1 MSLTFPSYLALSVA
15 AAAAVF
21 GHATYMHRY
30 LYRTVVHLASSKVAT
45 LALGNM
51 LLAAVLVA
59 GKTVQRLF
67 LGSLRFREVE
77 RLHLRIREAVIETCL
92 AMTVFRDDFNSHFIL
107 MFGLL
112 LFLKV
117 FHWLAKDRIEFLEE
131 QPLSPRSTYI
141 RLFLLMVVLLSVDA
155 RLLIACL
162 QYTLRNGRTMV
173 ARFAFEFTVLL
184 IELCSHM
191 VRFTLHVVDVACAG
205 RWEGKAMVAFY
216 AELVA
221 DALQLVVYVAFFVH
235 VVTFYPLP
243 IHILRDLYVAATR
256 LQRRVVD
263 FMRYRRVVATMAQ
276 LFADATAEE
285 LAAADA
291 TCIICREE
299 MLAAKKLACGHIFH
313 ARCLQSWLKRQLSCP
328 TCRAPVDVSP
338 TAHRNAAAAAA
349 AAAGAANGGAADA
362 AGAAANA
369 AVGGNHGDD
378 AAAGAGEAG
387 AVNGGEGPEMRA
399 INPGAGERRR
409 DAARQDPLAPG
420 RYARVAGRGEVPA
433 HPGRFPQDGAAVY
446 EDWVRRAQALQA
458 HHATLAG
465 VLRNL
470 DDLIAR
476 NAAGWNNNP
485 AAAAEGAAAPPGSQ
499 GVPGGTTSDDAAS
512 ATPGTAAA
520 TAAAS
525 TAAGRLNLGRPHE
538 ASAPPPAGLGP
549 THFQW
554 PQQPPQAA
562 PREGGASTD
571 PVGRPPV
578 AGEQPPQAGSSGPPG
593 SLPTA
598 MLARHSQQLQQ
609 QQARLYSMRR
619 RVANMA
625 APAGAAPSYSSAS
638 ASASAGDVAPGGS
651 GSSGGGPSGTSGGAA
666 GGSAAGRLRHL
677 HYQAPHHPYQPPPLS
692 SFGRPSPAAAG
703 GTAAAGDV
711 AGGAAEA
718 APAVAYGRWLGTSL
732 GAAPPARVQ
741 SPLEARAQAL
751 ATSALSILLQQ
762 QQAALADARRRGE
775 PGVPPPRSGGPT
787 GAAMGAAA
795 APLGRLLAL
804 QESLDR
810 IRAEVSDLI
819 HGATAGEEATATAA
833 AGAASTTPPPPPV
846 LVGGDAGAGGG
857 SSTNALAAATPQAA
871 PAAFTPSFSAAA
883 ALSLPSL
890 PAAPA
895 AADDP
900 ANGSGGGGGRGASPP
915 TPTSDQAAS
924 ARALAASA
932 PVVPSAAAA
941 AVSSSSSQ
949 PAATAAS
956 SSSSQPA
963 TATVPVV
970 GGAAASASSAADELD
985 RQRLQVALEAQARYR
1000 RTLERRDSGGDG
1012 SGGGGGATDTQT

>member
-21 GHATYMHRY
+21 GHAAYMHRY
-30 LYRTVVHLASSKVAT
+30 LYRTVVHLGSSKVAT

-92 AMTVFRDDFNSHFIL
+92 AMTVFRDDFNTHFIL

-162 QYTLRNGRTMV
+162 QYTLQNGRTMV

-221 DALQLVVYVAFFVH
+221 DALQLVVYVAFFIH

-276 LFADATAEE
+276 LFGDATAEE

-299 MLAAKKLACGHIFH
+299 MVAAKKLACGHIFH

-349 AAAGAANGGAADA
+349 AAAGAANAGA
-362 AGAAANA
+362 AGAAAAAANA
-369 AVGGNHGDD
+369 AAGGNHGGAV
-378 AAAGAGEAG
+378 AAAGAGGEAG
-387 AVNGGEGPEMRA
+387 AVNVVDGPEMRA
-399 INPGAGERRR
+399 NQHGAGERRR
-409 DAARQDPLAPG
+409 DAARQDTLAA
-420 RYARVAGRGEVPA
+420 RYARVAARGEVPPQ
-433 HPGRFPQDGAAVY
+433 PGRFPQEGAAVY

-485 AAAAEGAAAPPGSQ
+485 AAAADAAAAPPAMLGA
-499 GVPGGTTSDDAAS
+499 PGGAPPDDAAV
-512 ATPGTAAA
+512 AAAGGAAAAATAAA
-520 TAAAS
+520 TAAA
-525 TAAGRLNLGRPHE
+525 RLNLGRPYE
-538 ASAPPPAGLGP
+538 AGALPPAGLGP
-549 THFQW
+549 AQFQW

-562 PREGGASTD
+562 TREGGASTD
-571 PVGRPPV
+571 PAGRPPG
-578 AGEQPPQAGSSGPPG
+578 AGEQPSQAGGAGPPG

-625 APAGAAPSYSSAS
+625 PPAGAPPSYASGSS
-638 ASASAGDVAPGGS
+638 SASAGDAAAGAGGS
-651 GSSGGGPSGTSGGAA
+651 GAGGPSGVA
-666 GGSAAGRLRHL
+666 GSATGGGVAGRLRHL
-677 HYQAPHHPYQPPPLS
+677 HYQAPHHPYQPPPLP
-692 SFGRPSPAAAG
+692 SFGRPLPAAAG
-703 GTAAAGDV
+703 AAAAAGDAV
-711 AGGAAEA
+711 GGAAA
-718 APAVAYGRWLGTSL
+718 DAVPGAGHGRWLGASSL
-732 GAAPPARVQ
+732 GAAAPPARVQ
-741 SPLEARAQAL
+741 SPVEARAQAL

-762 QQAALADARRRGE
+762 QQAALAAGRPDGRG
-775 PGVPPPRSGGPT
+775 RCGG
-787 GAAMGAAA
+787 G
-795 APLGRLLAL
+795 
-804 QESLDR
+804 
-810 IRAEVSDLI
+810 
-819 HGATAGEEATATAA
+819 A
-833 AGAASTTPPPPPV
+833 AGAAAGPARVAGPHPRR
-846 LVGGDAGAGGG
+846 GGRH
-857 SSTNALAAATPQAA
+857 
-871 PAAFTPSFSAAA
+871 
-883 ALSLPSL
+883 
-890 PAAPA
+890 
-895 AADDP
+895 DP
-900 ANGSGGGGGRGASPP
+900 GRDRGGGGGDPCG
-915 TPTSDQAAS
+915 
-924 ARALAASA
+924 
-932 PVVPSAAAA
+932 
-941 AVSSSSSQ
+941 
-949 PAATAAS
+949 
-956 SSSSQPA
+956 
-963 TATVPVV
+963 
-970 GGAAASASSAADELD
+970 
-985 RQRLQVALEAQARYR
+985 
-1000 RTLERRDSGGDG
+1000 G
-1012 SGGGGGATDTQT
+1012 SGGCRVDGSFLGGRCRWRGGRDRRSRGVGGRAVHSRGGHARRSRGDGGLGRCSRRGSGAPGIACRPRGGRPPCWQRWRRWSYAAR